1 MIDPKEFYDALVK
14 EGLDFFCGVPDSLLK
29 DFCACVFDNAPE
41 GHNVIAANEGS
52 AVGMACGYHVAT
64 GKHGVVYMQNS
75 GEGNAVNPLLSIAD
89 PEVYGIPMLLVIGWR
104 GEPGVHDEPQHVKQG
119 KVTLPLLEAMGIEH
133 LVLDASWRTQL
144 ERCCDTMR
152 KGRTVALVVRKGVF
166 DPYAFNVDK
175 GSAPLTRERA
185 LELALSAI
193 GEGDFVVSTTGKTSR
208 EVFEIREA
216 RGQGH
221 AKDFLTVGGMG
232 HTGSIAFGMACG
244 MDRNVW
250 CIDGDG
256 SFLMHMGSLA
266 VVARNA
272 PGNFKY
278 VLNNNGAHESVGGQ
292 PTVAQQID
300 VPGVL
305 RAFGFEVFE
314 ARTEEEVVR
323 GMASLE
329 RARLGALVVTTRQG
343 SRPDLGRP
351 TASPWEN
358 KLAMMEAFGSL
369 EKLS

>member
-1 MIDPKEFYDALVK
+1 VIDPKEFYDALVK

-41 GHNVIAANEGS
+41 GRNIIAANEGG

-75 GEGNAVNPLLSIAD
+75 GEGNAVNPFLSIAD

-119 KVTLPLLEAMGIEH
+119 KVTLPLLEAMGIEYS
-133 LVLDASWRTQL
+133 VLDASWRTQL
-144 ERCCDTMR
+144 VRCCDALR

-166 DPYAFNVDK
+166 DSYAFAVDK

-193 GEGDFVVSTTGKTSR
+193 DDDGFVVSTTGKTSR

-221 AKDFLTVGGMG
+221 AQDFLTVGGMG
-232 HTGSIAFGMACG
+232 HTASIAFGMARG
-244 MDRNVW
+244 TDRNVW

-266 VVARNA
+266 VIARNA

-292 PTVAQQID
+292 PTVALQID

-314 ARTEEEVVR
+314 AQTEDEVAQ

-329 RARLGALVVTTRQG
+329 RSRLGALVVTTRQG

-351 TASPWEN
+351 TASPQEN
-358 KLAMMEAFGSL
+358 KLAMMETFDSL

>member
-1 MIDPKEFYDALVK
+1 MIDPKEFYDALVGK
-14 EGLDFFCGVPDSLLK
+14 GLDFFCGVPDSLLK

-41 GHNVIAANEGS
+41 GRNIIAANEGG
-52 AVGMACGYHVAT
+52 AVGMACGYHVST

-119 KVTLPLLEAMGIEH
+119 KATLPLLEAMGVEH
-133 LVLDASWRTQL
+133 MVLDASWRAQL
-144 ERCCDTMR
+144 GRCCDCLR
-152 KGRTVALVVRKGVF
+152 EGRTVALVVRKGVF
-166 DPYAFNVDK
+166 DPYAFDVDK

-185 LELALSAI
+185 
-193 GEGDFVVSTTGKTSR
+193 
-208 EVFEIREA
+208 FEIREA

-221 AKDFLTVGGMG
+221 AQDFLTVGGMG

-244 MDRNVW
+244 TDRNVW

-266 VVARNA
+266 VIARNA

-300 VPGVL
+300 VP
-305 RAFGFEVFE
+305 
-314 ARTEEEVVR
+314 
-323 GMASLE
+323 
-329 RARLGALVVTTRQG
+329 RLGRT
-343 SRPDLGRP
+343 
-351 TASPWEN
+351 
-358 KLAMMEAFGSL
+358 SL
-369 EKLS
+369 R